1 MPSRATLRLHAV
13 SLAVASWVV
22 FAWSQAVAGPAD
34 RFGQLRGM
42 DFIQFYAAGWFVR
55 SGRAA
60 ELYDWE
66 AFAAALPSLVPG
78 VGDLLFLPIYPP
90 QVALAFAPL
99 AGLPYLTALGVWTA
113 TSVAFYAAA
122 VWSVL
127 RVLPALGPYR
137 LEAWCFAAGFPPFL
151 QLVAHGQVAAPAVL
165 LVALAL
171 AAFLRDRAFLVGLA
185 LGSLAFKPQLGTL
198 ALVALLLWPSAR
210 LLAGLAAGAAAQV
223 ALVFAVLGPD
233 VLFAYADVVG
243 RLLRAPEAFEPKVWA
258 MHGLR
263 GAIELLV
270 GQGRLATGLWAA
282 GGLGVL
288 WLARRAWSRHQAPE
302 VRFAVLVLAALV
314 LNPHLYVYDLTLMAV
329 PLGCIAAWLLGKGP
343 GADHRVA
350 WMTYALVWLP
360 LVGPLAAYTRLQ
372 LTPAIAIGVLWGIGH
387 RGVNTT
393 HWLSR

>member
-42 DFIQFYAAGWFVR
+42 DFVQFHAAGWFVR
-55 SGRAA
+55 TGRAA

-99 AGLPYLTALGVWTA
+99 AGFPYLTALGIWTA
-113 TSVAFYAAA
+113 ISVALYASAA
-122 VWSVL
+122 WCVQ
-127 RVLPALGPYR
+127 RALPTLGPYR

-171 AAFLRDRAFLVGLA
+171 AAFLRDRAFLAGLA
-185 LGSLAFKPQLGTL
+185 FGSLAFKPQLGTL

-210 LLAGLAAGAAAQV
+210 LLAGLVVAALAQV
-223 ALVFAVLGPD
+223 LIVLVVLGPGVFVD
-233 VLFAYADVVG
+233 YADVAG

-270 GQGRLATGLWAA
+270 GHGRLATVLWAV

-329 PLGCIAAWLLGKGP
+329 PLGCMAAWLLSRGP
-343 GADHRVA
+343 GADRRVA

-360 LVGPLAAYTRLQ
+360 LVGPLAAYTRLSV
-372 LTPAIAIGVLWGIGH
+372 TAPVMIGLLWTLWH
-387 RGVNTT
+387 SRTT
-393 HWLSR
+393 LSRKR